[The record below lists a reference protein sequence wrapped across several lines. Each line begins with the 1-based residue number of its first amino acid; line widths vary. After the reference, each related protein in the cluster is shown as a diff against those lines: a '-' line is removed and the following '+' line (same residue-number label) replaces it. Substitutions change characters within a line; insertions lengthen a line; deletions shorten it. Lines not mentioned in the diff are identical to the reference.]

1 MVNLV
6 KNQPDNILTYLLTYL
21 LSFSLQLY
29 ELYKLSNYFINDN
42 KNIHIQ
48 SFSGKYIPAFR

>member
-6 KNQPDNILTYLLTYL
+6 KNQPDNILTYL